1 MRVVGGWVDGWT
13 VDSLG
18 PSIFL
23 NFKYV
28 KNYVMKLLNIYKK
41 LSRQI
46 SCGFKILVKLGS
58 CSIDFQNYTVTPTFF
73 KNGSQL
79 HRDSVFL
86 RTNFR
91 VNFFFH
97 SE

>member
-1 MRVVGGWVDGWT
+1 MEIDVQNHQRKSAFLEVSKTFIVRVVGGWT

-41 LSRQI
+41 
-46 SCGFKILVKLGS
+46 FV
-58 CSIDFQNYTVTPTFF
+58 P
-73 KNGSQL
+73 
-79 HRDSVFL
+79 
-86 RTNFR
+86 TNFLW
-91 VNFFFH
+91 V
-97 SE
+97 